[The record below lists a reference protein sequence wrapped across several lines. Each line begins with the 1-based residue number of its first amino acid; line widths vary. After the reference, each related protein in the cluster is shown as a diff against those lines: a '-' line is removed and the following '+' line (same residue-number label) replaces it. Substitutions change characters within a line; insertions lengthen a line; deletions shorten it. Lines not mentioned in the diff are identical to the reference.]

1 MLFMS
6 DDMGINTMNAAAVH
20 EKMTAEAYLQLPETM
35 QPQHLIDGEIID
47 MPAPN
52 LAHQEI
58 ILRLSSWLLNK
69 LQEIHG
75 KVYISPTDVILDKT
89 HIVQPDVLWVAEE
102 RLSILD
108 VNRVNGAPDFI
119 AEVLSPSTARFDR
132 RDKFR
137 LYERHGVRELWFADP
152 AAHLI
157 EVWRLD
163 VGKFQFIDA
172 YGTGETF
179 ESALF
184 GAVEV
189 NLIFPQ
195 PTPTA

>member
-1 MLFMS
+1 M
-6 DDMGINTMNAAAVH
+6 ITMDATAIRA
-20 EKMTAEAYLQLPETM
+20 KMTAGEYFQLPETT
-35 QPQHLIDGEIID
+35 QPQHLIDGEIVE

-58 ILRLSSWLLNK
+58 IVRLAAWLFNK
-69 LQEIHG
+69 LSEIKG
-75 KVYISPTDVILDKT
+75 KVFIAPTDVVLDKT
-89 HIVQPDVLWVAEE
+89 NIVQPDVLWVAEE

-108 VNRVNGAPDFI
+108 VNRVMGAPDFV

-132 RDKFR
+132 RVKFR
-137 LYERHGVRELWFADP
+137 LYERFGVRELWLVDP
-152 AAHLI
+152 AAQLI

-163 VGKFQFIDA
+163 GGKFQFIDA